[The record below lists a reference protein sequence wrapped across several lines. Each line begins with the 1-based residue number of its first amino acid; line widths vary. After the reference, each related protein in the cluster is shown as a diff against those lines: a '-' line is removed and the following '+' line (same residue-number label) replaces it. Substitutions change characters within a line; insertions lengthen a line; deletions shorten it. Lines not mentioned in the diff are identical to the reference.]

1 MSYDP
6 GRPQQSRSRKAAP
19 SLPKLLSSFPK
30 STRQTPYNIALPAL
44 GRNAQRKKTSR
55 RWLWILLAVVCVLIL
70 GAFLVTRYLTSLA
83 GPVVT
88 ADNYYEAVSHKDYTL
103 AYSYLTGNATLTSQ
117 NQNVPLGSQK
127 DYVTFAQ
134 LLDKNIGSVTGY
146 SVATTSTTTLL
157 IINTT
162 RTKNA
167 HSIHYSVRFTMVQ
180 VDGVWK
186 IKDMNGSF

>member
-6 GRPQQSRSRKAAP
+6 GRPQQSRSRKAEP
-19 SLPKLLSSFPK
+19 SSPKLLSSFPK
-30 STRQTPYNIALPAL
+30 SSRQTPYTIALP
-44 GRNAQRKKTSR
+44 GSGCRVQQKKTSR
-55 RWLWILLAVVCVLIL
+55 RWLWLLLTVVCVLII
-70 GAFLVTRYLTSLA
+70 GAILITRYLTTLA

-88 ADNYYEAVSHKDYTL
+88 ADNYYHAVSQKDYAL
-103 AYSYLTGNATLTSQ
+103 AYSYLANNATLTSQ
-117 NQNVPLGSQK
+117 NQNVRIGSQK

-134 LLDKNIGSVTGY
+134 LLDKNIGPVTGY
-146 SVATTSTTTLL
+146 TLATTNNTTLL

-162 RTKNA
+162 RSKNA
-167 HSIHYSVRFTMVQ
+167 HPIHYSVRFTMVQ

>member
-1 MSYDP
+1 MRYNP
-6 GRPQQSRSRKAAP
+6 GHRAQQ
-19 SLPKLLSSFPK
+19 
-30 STRQTPYNIALPAL
+30 
-44 GRNAQRKKTSR
+44 KKTSR
-55 RWLWILLAVVCVLIL
+55 RWLWLLLALTCVLII
-70 GAFLVTRYLTSLA
+70 GAFLVTRYLTGVA

-103 AYSYLTGNATLTSQ
+103 AYSYLANNATLTSQ

-146 SVATTSTTTLL
+146 TVATTSTTTLL

-162 RTKNA
+162 RTKSA
-167 HSIHYSVRFTMVQ
+167 HLIHYSVRFTMIQ